1 MNKLFKNST
10 GVTDVARRQFVK
22 GLGMTGLVAGLAP
35 SELFAAPTVMDAPM
49 LKGNTFDLT
58 LTETP
63 VNLTGQRRMATTI
76 NGSLPGP
83 TLRMK
88 EGERITIR
96 VTNKMRVTSSI
107 HWHGLILPSNMDGVP
122 GLSFAGIKPGETF
135 TYQFDAVQSGTY
147 WYHSHSGFQE
157 ATGLYGSIIID
168 PREKDV
174 VQYDRDHIILLS
186 DWSDESPEQIYAKL
200 KKLSHYYNTRE
211 RVLSDFTKEAAAKGF
226 EKAVEGRKMWNEMRM
241 SDRDISDVTGR
252 TYSFLTNGKT
262 PRDGW
267 EGMFKPGERVRL
279 RFINGSAMTFFDVR
293 IPGLKMEV
301 VSSDGQD
308 LRPVKGIDEFRIGV
322 AETYDVI
329 VEPKAGAYTIFSQ
342 AIDRSGY
349 ARGTLTSVANQRA
362 TVPALDEMPTL
373 TMTDMG
379 MDHGDMAGMKGMDHS
394 NMAGMEGMD
403 HSNMKPAE
411 SGVKIKM
418 GPQVDMVATNPQ
430 VRLDDPGVGL
440 RNNGRR
446 VLTYGDLRNYYPTED
461 KRPPSREIELHMTGN
476 MSRYMWSFNGVAYND
491 AKPIGLR
498 YGERVRITLINDTMM
513 NHPVHLHG
521 MWSELESGDDNYLP
535 RKHTIVVQPGAKIS
549 YLVTADAKGQWA
561 YHCHLLF
568 HMKGMF
574 RRVIVA

>member
-1 MNKLFKNST
+1 MKNPLQNISFD
-10 GVTDVARRQFVK
+10 GLSRRQFVK
-22 GLGMTGLVAGLAP
+22 GLGMTSLVAGLAP
-35 SELFAAPTVMDAPM
+35 SQLFAAPTVKDVPL
-49 LKGNTFDLT
+49 LKGNTFDLI
-58 LTETP
+58 LSEIP
-63 VNLTGQRRMATTI
+63 VNLTGRQRMATTI

-88 EGERITIR
+88 EGEQITIR
-96 VTNKMRVTSSI
+96 VTNKMKVTSSI
-107 HWHGLILPSNMDGVP
+107 HWHGLILPIEMDGVP
-122 GLSFAGIKPGETF
+122 GLSFAGIKPGETY
-135 TYQFDAVQSGTY
+135 TYQFEAVQSGTY
-147 WYHSHSGFQE
+147 WYHSHSGYQE
-157 ATGLYGSIIID
+157 QTGLYGSIIID
-168 PREKDV
+168 PRETDV
-174 VQYDRDHIILLS
+174 VKYDRDHIVLLS

-226 EKAVEGRKMWNEMRM
+226 EKAVDGRKMWNQMRM

-262 PRDGW
+262 PKGDW
-267 EGMFKPGERVRL
+267 EGLFKPGERVRL

-301 VSSDGQD
+301 VSTDGQD
-308 LRPVKGIDEFRIGV
+308 IRPVKGIEEFRIGV

-349 ARGTLTSVANQRA
+349 ALGTITSTANQRA
-362 TVPALDEMPTL
+362 AVPAMDEMPTL
-373 TMTDMG
+373 TMNDMG
-379 MDHGDMAGMKGMDHS
+379 MDHGSMEGMEGMDHS
-394 NMAGMEGMD
+394 NMAGMD

-418 GPQVDMVATNPQ
+418 GPHVDMVATNPQ

-446 VLTYGDLRNYYPTED
+446 VLTYSELRNYYPTKD
-461 KRPPSREIELHMTGN
+461 KRPPAREIELHMTGN
-476 MSRYMWSFNGVAYND
+476 MSRYMWSMNGVKYNE
-491 AKPIGLR
+491 ARPIGLR
-498 YGERVRITLINDTMM
+498 FGERVRFTLINDTMM
-513 NHPVHLHG
+513 NHPIHLHG

>member
-1 MNKLFKNST
+1 MKNPLQNIGFDALS
-10 GVTDVARRQFVK
+10 RRQFVK

-35 SELFAAPTVMDAPM
+35 SELFAAPLVTDAPM
-49 LKGNTFDLT
+49 LQGNTFDLT
-58 LTETP
+58 LSETP
-63 VNLTGQRRMATTI
+63 VNLTGRRRMATTI

-96 VTNKMRVTSSI
+96 VTNKMKVTSSI
-107 HWHGLILPSNMDGVP
+107 HWHGLILPPEMDGVP

-135 TYQFDAVQSGTY
+135 IYQFDAVQSGTY
-147 WYHSHSGFQE
+147 WYHSHSGYQE
-157 ATGLYGSIIID
+157 QTGLYGSIIID
-168 PREKDV
+168 PRETDV
-174 VQYDRDHIILLS
+174 VKYDRDHIILLS

-226 EKAVEGRKMWNEMRM
+226 EKAVDGRKMWNEMRM

-262 PRDGW
+262 PRGGW
-267 EGMFKPGERVRL
+267 EGLFKPGERVRL

-308 LRPVKGIDEFRIGV
+308 IRPVKGIEEFRIGV

-349 ARGTLTSVANQRA
+349 ALGTLTSTANQRA
-362 TVPALDEMPTL
+362 AVPAMDEMPTL
-373 TMTDMG
+373 TMNDMG
-379 MDHGDMAGMKGMDHS
+379 MDHGSMEGMEGMDHS
-394 NMAGMEGMD
+394 NMAGMD

-430 VRLDDPGVGL
+430 VRLADPGVGL

-446 VLTYGDLRNYYPTED
+446 VLTYAELRNYYPTKD
-461 KRPPSREIELHMTGN
+461 KRPPAREIELHMTGN
-476 MSRYMWSFNGVAYND
+476 MSRYMWSMNGVKYNE

-498 YGERVRITLINDTMM
+498 FGERVRFTLINDTMM
-513 NHPVHLHG
+513 NHPIHLHG
-521 MWSELESGDDNYLP
+521 MWSELESGDGNYLP